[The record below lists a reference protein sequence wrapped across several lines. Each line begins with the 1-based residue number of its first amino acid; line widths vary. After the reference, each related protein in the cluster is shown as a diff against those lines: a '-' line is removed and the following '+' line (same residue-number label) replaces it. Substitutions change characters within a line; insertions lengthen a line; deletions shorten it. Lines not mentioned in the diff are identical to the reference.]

1 MKAIKDLLFGCRIL
15 RVVGNTEDQVSG
27 VHYDS
32 RSIAPDYLF
41 VAIVGTQVDGHHYID
56 QAIASGAKA
65 VVCEKLPE
73 VLHDGI
79 TYIQTKDSAYALSAI
94 AAHWYDHPSQG
105 LKVVGV
111 TGTNGK
117 TSVATLLHQLFTRAE
132 GECAGLLSTIKIV
145 HGTRELASSHT
156 TPDALSVQKHMREMV
171 DAGLR
176 YCFMEVSSHALVQR
190 RVSHVHFDVAIFTN
204 ITRDHLDYHGD
215 MNAYIKAKKML
226 FDQLDEGAVALTNDD
241 HKHGGSMVADTKAK
255 VRTYALKFPADY
267 KVKILERQLD
277 GMLLTFND
285 KECWTRI
292 LGTFNAY
299 NLCAVYGTAIELG
312 LDEME
317 VLVGMSQL
325 EPAAGRFQT
334 LTGKGIMAVV
344 DYAHTPDALE
354 NVLQTLQ
361 ELSGGAQ
368 QIITV
373 VGAGGNRDQGKRP
386 LMAEVAVRK
395 SDKVVLTS
403 DNPRMEDPNAIL
415 AQMEAGVPVESRQR
429 VLTIAD
435 RAQAIRTAL
444 MLAQSGDYVLI
455 AGKGHE
461 NYQDINGTKHHFSDV
476 EQVQQFFNS

>member
-1 MKAIKDLLFGCRIL
+1 MKTIKDLLFGCRIL
-15 RVVGNTEDQVSG
+15 QVVGSTDGQVAG

-32 RSIAPDYLF
+32 REIKEGFLF
-41 VAIVGTQVDGHHYID
+41 VAIPGTQVDGHDFIEK
-56 QAIASGAKA
+56 AISLGARA
-65 VVCEKLPE
+65 VVCEQLPQA
-73 VLHDGI
+73 LHERV
-79 TYIQTKDSAYALSAI
+79 TYIQTKDSAFALSAI
-94 AAHWYDHPSQG
+94 AAHWYNHPSQQ

-117 TSVATLLHQLFTRAE
+117 TSIATLLYQLFTSAQ
-132 GECAGLLSTIKIV
+132 GACAGLLSTIKV
-145 HGTRELASSHT
+145 VVGSEEQEATHT
-156 TPDALSVQKHMREMV
+156 TPDALSIQKHLRTMV
-171 DAGLR
+171 DAGLD
-176 YCFMEVSSHALVQR
+176 YCFMEVSSHALVQH
-190 RVSHVHFDVAIFTN
+190 RVSHVHFDLAIFTN
-204 ITRDHLDYHGD
+204 ISRDHLDYHGD
-215 MNAYIKAKKML
+215 MNSYIKAKKML

-241 HKHGGSMVADTKAK
+241 HKHGSSMVADTKAK

-285 KECWTRI
+285 KECWTRV

-299 NLCAVYGTAIELG
+299 NLCAVYGAAVELG
-312 LDEME
+312 MEELD

-325 EPAAGRFQT
+325 EPATGRFQT
-334 LTGKGIMAVV
+334 LTGNGIVAVV

-361 ELSGGAQ
+361 ELNEGAH

-386 LMAEVAVRK
+386 QMAEVAVRK
-395 SDKVVLTS
+395 SDKVILTS
-403 DNPRMEDPNAIL
+403 DNPRFEDPAVIL
-415 AQMEAGVPVESRQR
+415 AQMEEGVPVESKMR
-429 VLTIAD
+429 VLTIVD

-444 MLAQSGDYVLI
+444 MLAQDGDFVLI

-461 NYQDINGTKHHFSDV
+461 TYQDIQGTKHHFSDV